1 MLELLSDF
9 AMPMVVLYLVGYGL
23 IKKCD
28 VYDVFVKGAMKGL
41 KTVVGIFPTLVGLMI
56 AVSILRTSGFLDD
69 FSKLLVP
76 IGNVLHIPEEIIP
89 LAFIKMFSSSA
100 ATGLLLDIFKEH
112 GTDSYLGFC
121 AALMCSSTETIFYT
135 MSVYFVSAGVKK
147 TRWTLLGAIVAS
159 LAGIIASIV
168 LTNIII

>member
-100 ATGLLLDIFKEH
+100 ATGLLLDIFKEY
-112 GTDSYLGFC
+112 GPDSLVGHMVSIMMGC
-121 AALMCSSTETIFYT
+121 TETVFYT
-135 MSVYFVSAGVKK
+135 MSVYFMSAHIRK
-147 TRWTLLGAIVAS
+147 TRWTLPGALVATA
-159 LAGIIASIV
+159 AGIAASIF
-168 LTNIII
+168 LADLL